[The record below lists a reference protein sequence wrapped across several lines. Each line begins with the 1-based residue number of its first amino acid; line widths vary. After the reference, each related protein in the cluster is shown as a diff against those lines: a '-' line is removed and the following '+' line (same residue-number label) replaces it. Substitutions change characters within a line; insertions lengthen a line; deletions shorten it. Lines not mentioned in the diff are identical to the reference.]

1 MVDDQI
7 KTYPTNKVRKM
18 KSDHEAWVAQ
28 KLTKSQKVQPLRFHR
43 IKQNI
48 PEFLSRLTTGKAV
61 LDIVTNA
68 MASDF
73 DHDELKSQEEVD
85 LVGRF
90 LEIAQQWGDLS
101 DELEAG
107 GRVQAAYNITE
118 SLRELENAGFY
129 VFGGR
134 EVQFLEGGNQA
145 APSNWPV
152 AILHVLRKD
161 NQEIKQASLDK
172 MNQGDTQ

>member
-1 MVDDQI
+1 MVDDQTE
-7 KTYPTNKVRKM
+7 TYTTDKLCKM
-18 KSDHEAWVAQ
+18 KSDHESWYAQ
-28 KLTKSQKVQPLRFHR
+28 KLTEGLRLR
-43 IKQNI
+43 GIKKNI
-48 PEFLSRLTTGKAV
+48 PEFLRRLTTGKEV

-85 LVGRF
+85 LVGCF
-90 LEIAQQWGDLS
+90 LEIAQEWGDLS

-107 GRVQAAYNITE
+107 SRVQAAYNITE

-129 VFGGR
+129 VFGSR
-134 EVQFLEGGNQA
+134 EVQLLEGGNQA
-145 APSNWPV
+145 GSSNWPV

-161 NQEIKQASLDK
+161 NKEIKLVNLDK
-172 MNQGDTQ
+172 TNQGNIQ